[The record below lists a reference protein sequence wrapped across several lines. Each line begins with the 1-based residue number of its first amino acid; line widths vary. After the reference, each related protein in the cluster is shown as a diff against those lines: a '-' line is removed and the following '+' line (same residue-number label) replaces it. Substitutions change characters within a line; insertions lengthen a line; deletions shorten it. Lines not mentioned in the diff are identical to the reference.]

1 MRHLFILV
9 LLLFI
14 ASNVFAQ
21 NLKFR
26 AATVTLNKA
35 DPKTGWVAAEFF
47 VGAPKGLFFKV
58 QENDKAEFLKIET
71 IKEVQLTDAERYL
84 VYCDAKANNTCHWL
98 ETLLQG
104 QISLYHSA
112 SDPEI
117 YFLEEDNIF
126 SPIRSNSL
134 SGVVN
139 LMKQKCAGFNPP
151 AGISLNSPNLVN
163 LVKSYNQCKNPQ
175 AAESKTMYHQFKQSF
190 FIGPKVGVDMG
201 RASMYKGVNYAPS
214 NFKMNTTMGFGLA
227 LHWQMGARWS
237 ALTSLNFLSRT
248 LSTDSINIPPFEDPN
263 FANVLIKLSFIE
275 VPLYVQYQFVTG
287 KISPFVQAGL
297 HAGVGLRS
305 GIAETLLLDYT
316 VVYDQPIINRFRSP
330 AFGYGLGLG
339 MNFDLGEKK
348 RLQVLVNR
356 NQYDIPLVSFVRHYS
371 SYSFKTVSFPR
382 TQVGLSYL
390 WKL

>member
-1 MRHLFILV
+1 
-9 LLLFI
+9 
-14 ASNVFAQ
+14 
-21 NLKFR
+21 
-26 AATVTLNKA
+26 
-35 DPKTGWVAAEFF
+35 
-47 VGAPKGLFFKV
+47 
-58 QENDKAEFLKIET
+58 
-71 IKEVQLTDAERYL
+71 
-84 VYCDAKANNTCHWL
+84 
-98 ETLLQG
+98 
-104 QISLYHSA
+104 
-112 SDPEI
+112 
-117 YFLEEDNIF
+117 
-126 SPIRSNSL
+126 
-134 SGVVN
+134 
-139 LMKQKCAGFNPP
+139 
-151 AGISLNSPNLVN
+151 
-163 LVKSYNQCKNPQ
+163 
-175 AAESKTMYHQFKQSF
+175 
-190 FIGPKVGVDMG
+190 
-201 RASMYKGVNYAPS
+201 
-214 NFKMNTTMGFGLA
+214 
-227 LHWQMGARWS
+227 MGARWS